1 MWNEGYTS
9 EINYTSG
16 YYSELSPTRIK
27 LALLACGIDHSVSDN
42 PDYLELGFGQGLSLN
57 INAATSSGNFI
68 GTDFNPGQ
76 VANAREFARAMGKNI
91 TLLENSFEELAQ
103 RNDLPQFDI
112 IALHGI
118 WSWISTGARAAI
130 IEIAR
135 KSLKPG
141 GAFYTSYNV
150 TPGWSPGWPLRILLS
165 EYAKREGAGTI
176 LDKVETSIQF
186 VEKVI
191 GANAAY
197 FVQNPQLAARL
208 EGIKKHDRSYVTH
221 EYFNAHWDPMP
232 FAQVADQLA
241 EAKLGFAASASI
253 LDNLPSISIP
263 VAAHELLQSIKD
275 PVMRE
280 TTRDYFVNQQ
290 FRRDIFVKGPRNMAV
305 YDHGKRVE
313 KERFIL
319 VGDAE
324 KCPQKVTTAIG
335 EADLNAAFY
344 PPVVKA
350 LATFPNASASIAE
363 LMAVKELSTFNRAQ
377 IWEVLLVLTGAGFVA
392 PVSKSTTPAED
403 AEASKSL
410 NAHLMERADAGAGV
424 DYLAAPLLGAA
435 IGVPRIEQMFIRA
448 IRANAKNP
456 AESVGETLAAQGQL
470 LIVEGKTIEDKA
482 QTKVELTKMFNE
494 FKAKKAELLQ
504 RLGVY

>member
-16 YYSELSPTRIK
+16 YYSELSPTRLR
-27 LALLACGIDHSVSDN
+27 LALLACGIDHSVGEN
-42 PDYLELGFGQGLSLN
+42 PEYLELGFGQGLSLN
-57 INAATSSGNFI
+57 INAATSSGNFS

-76 VANAREFARAMGKNI
+76 VANARELASSMDKQLN
-91 TLLENSFEELAQ
+91 LLENSFEELAQ
-103 RNDLPQFDI
+103 RSDLPQFDI

-118 WSWISTGARAAI
+118 WSWISNASRAAI
-130 IEIAR
+130 IELAR

-141 GAFYTSYNV
+141 GAFYISYNV

-165 EYAKREGAGTI
+165 EYAKREGSGTI
-176 LDKVETSIQF
+176 LDKVEDSIKF
-186 VEKVI
+186 VERII

-197 FVQNPQLAARL
+197 FVQNPQLATRL
-208 EGIKKHDRSYVTH
+208 EGIKKHDRTYVAH

-232 FAQVADQLA
+232 FAQVADQLS
-241 EAKLGFAASASI
+241 EAKLTFAGSASI

-263 VAAHELLQSIKD
+263 AAAHEILQSIKD

-319 VGDAE
+319 LGDPE
-324 KCPQKVTTAIG
+324 KCPEKVATAIG
-335 EADLNAAFY
+335 EAELRADFY
-344 PPVVKA
+344 KPLVKA
-350 LATFPNASASIAE
+350 LAAFPEGTASVE
-363 LMAVKELSTFNRAQ
+363 DLMAVKELASLNRAQ

-392 PVSKSTTPAED
+392 PVSKSSTPKED
-403 AEASKSL
+403 AAASRAL
-410 NAHLMERADAGAGV
+410 NMKLIERADAGAGV
-424 DYLAAPLLGAA
+424 DYLAAPKLGAA
-435 IGVPRIEQMFIRA
+435 IGVPRIEQMFVRA
-448 IRANAKNP
+448 MQAKAKDP
-456 AESVGETLAAQGQL
+456 VATVHDTLVAQGQL
-470 LIVEGKTIEDKA
+470 LIVEGETIEDADRTRK
-482 QTKVELTKMFNE
+482 ELTRMLNEFNE
-494 FKAKKAELLQ
+494 QKAGLLQ

>member
-16 YYSELSPTRIK
+16 YYSELSPTRIQ
-27 LALLACGIDHSVSDN
+27 LALLACGIDHSIGEN

-57 INAATSSGNFI
+57 INAATSSGNFF

-76 VANAREFARAMGKNI
+76 VANARELARSMGKTI
-91 TLLENSFEELAQ
+91 ALLENSFEELAQ
-103 RNDLPQFDI
+103 RTDLPQFDI

-118 WSWISTGARAAI
+118 WSWISSGSRAAI

-176 LDKVETSIQF
+176 LDKVDSSIQF

-197 FVQNPQLAARL
+197 FVQNPQLATRL
-208 EGIKKHDRSYVTH
+208 EGIKKHDRSYVAH

-241 EAKLGFAASASI
+241 EAKLSFAASASI

-263 VAAHELLQSIKD
+263 PAAHEILQSIKD

-290 FRRDIFVKGPRNMAV
+290 FRRDIFVKGPRFMAV

-313 KERFIL
+313 KERFVL
-319 VGDAE
+319 LGDPE
-324 KCPQKVTTAIG
+324 KCPEKVGTAIG
-335 EADLNAAFY
+335 EADLNPDFY

-350 LATFPNASASIAE
+350 LAACPDATATVEE
-363 LMAVKELSTFNRAQ
+363 LMAVKALAALNRAQ

-392 PVSKSTTPAED
+392 PVSKSTTPTED
-403 AEASKSL
+403 AKASRAL

-448 IRANAKNP
+448 VMANAKDP
-456 AESVGETLAAQGQL
+456 AATVGETLAAQGQL
-470 LIVEGKTIEDKA
+470 LIVAGETIQDGA
-482 QTKVELTKMFNE
+482 RTKVELTKMFDE
-494 FKAKKAELLQ
+494 FKAKKADLLK

>member
-16 YYSELSPTRIK
+16 YYSELSPTRLR
-27 LALLACGIDHSVSDN
+27 LALLACGVDHSIGEN
-42 PDYLELGFGQGLSLN
+42 PEYLELGFGQGLSLN
-57 INAATSSGNFI
+57 INAATSSGNFS

-76 VANAREFARAMGKNI
+76 VANARELASSMDKQL

-103 RNDLPQFDI
+103 RSDLPQFDI

-118 WSWISTGARAAI
+118 WSWISNGSRAAI
-130 IEIAR
+130 IELAR

-141 GAFYTSYNV
+141 GAFYISYNV

-176 LDKVETSIQF
+176 LDKVDDSIKF
-186 VEKVI
+186 VERII

-208 EGIKKHDRSYVTH
+208 EGIKTHDRSYVAH

-241 EAKLGFAASASI
+241 EAKLSFAASASI

-263 VAAHELLQSIKD
+263 VAAHEILQSIKD

-290 FRRDIFVKGPRNMAV
+290 FRRDIFVKGPRFMAV

-313 KERFIL
+313 KERFML
-319 VGDAE
+319 LGDPDQ
-324 KCPQKVTTAIG
+324 CPEKVTTVIG
-335 EADLNAAFY
+335 EAELRADFY
-344 PPVVKA
+344 KPLVKA
-350 LATFPNASASIAE
+350 LAAFPEGVASVGE
-363 LMAVKELSTFNRAQ
+363 LMAVKELNTLTRAQ
-377 IWEVLLVLTGAGFVA
+377 IWEILLVLTGAAFVA
-392 PVSKSTTPAED
+392 PVSKSTTPDDD
-403 AEASKSL
+403 AAASRSL
-410 NAHLMERADAGAGV
+410 NMKLIDRADAGAGV
-424 DYLAAPLLGAA
+424 DYLAAPRLGAA
-435 IGVPRIEQMFIRA
+435 IAVPRIEQMFIRA
-448 IRANAKNP
+448 IQEKAKDP
-456 AESVGETLAAQGQL
+456 VATVQETLVAQGQL
-470 LIVEGKTIEDKA
+470 LIVEGEKINDAERT
-482 QTKVELTKMFNE
+482 TKELTRMLDE
-494 FKAKKAELLQ
+494 FKKQKSDLLH

>member
-16 YYSELSPTRIK
+16 YYSELSPTRIQ
-27 LALLACGIDHSVSDN
+27 LALLACGIDHSVGEN

-57 INAATSSGNFI
+57 INAATSSGHFF

-76 VANAREFARAMGKNI
+76 VANARELARSMGKNI
-91 TLLENSFEELAQ
+91 ALLENSFEELAQ
-103 RNDLPQFDI
+103 RTDLPQFDI

-118 WSWISTGARAAI
+118 WSWISAGSRAAI
-130 IEIAR
+130 IELAR

-141 GAFYTSYNV
+141 GAFYISYNV

-176 LDKVETSIQF
+176 LDKVDSSIQF

-197 FVQNPQLAARL
+197 FVQNPQLAKRL
-208 EGIKKHDRSYVTH
+208 EGIKKHDRSYVAH

-232 FAQVADQLA
+232 FAQVADQLS
-241 EAKLGFAASASI
+241 EAKLSFAASASI

-263 VAAHELLQSIKD
+263 AAAHELLQSIKD

-290 FRRDIFVKGPRNMAV
+290 FRRDIFVKGPRNMAP
-305 YDHGKRVE
+305 YDHGKRIE
-313 KERFIL
+313 KESFML
-319 VGDAE
+319 LGDPE
-324 KCPQKVTTAIG
+324 KCPTKVATAIG
-335 EADLNAAFY
+335 EADLSAKFY

-350 LATFPNASASIAE
+350 LAAFPNATASVAD
-363 LMAVKELSTFNRAQ
+363 LMTVKELSAFNRAQ

-392 PVSKSTTPAED
+392 PVSKSTTPDED
-403 AEASKSL
+403 VAASRSL

-424 DYLAAPLLGAA
+424 DYLAAPQLATA
-435 IGVPRIEQMFIRA
+435 ISVPRIEQMFIRA
-448 IRANAKNP
+448 ILAKAKDP
-456 AESVGETLAAQGQL
+456 AEIVSQTLADQGQY
-470 LIVEGKTIEDKA
+470 LIVDGAAIEDKA
-482 QTKVELTKMFNE
+482 KTKVELTRMLND
-494 FKAKKAELLQ
+494 FKANRADMLQ